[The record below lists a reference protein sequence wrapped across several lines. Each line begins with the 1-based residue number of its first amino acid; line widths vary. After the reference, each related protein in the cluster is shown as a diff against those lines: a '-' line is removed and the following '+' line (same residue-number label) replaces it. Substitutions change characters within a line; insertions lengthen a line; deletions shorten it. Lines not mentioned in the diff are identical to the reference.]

1 MPRNSTPSR
10 SPSTQKSTPKINL
23 PSTQPINS
31 RSPINY
37 PQHYQSQPTMFQ
49 SVIQGF
55 GLGMGSSI
63 ARNIFETKQP
73 IVVNQ
78 PNPQPIYSSSI
89 SQSPITCHEY
99 IKCLKKDDYS
109 RNDCLLNLERTEYN
123 NCEKMYK

>member
-1 MPRNSTPSR
+1 MPRNSTPTK
-10 SPSTQKSTPKINL
+10 SPSYQRTIPKITL
-23 PSTQPINS
+23 PSTKPINNQP
-31 RSPINY
+31 PINY
-37 PQHYQSQPTMFQ
+37 PQQYQSQPTMFQ

-73 IVVNQ
+73 VIVNQ
-78 PNPQPIYSSSI
+78 PINQPPIN
-89 SQSPITCHEY
+89 QSPITCHEY

-109 RNDCLLNLERTEYN
+109 RNDCLSNLEKTEYN

>member
-10 SPSTQKSTPKINL
+10 SPSTQKSIQKINL
-23 PSTQPINS
+23 PSTK
-31 RSPINY
+31 PINY
-37 PQHYQSQPTMFQ
+37 PQQYQSQPTMFQ

-55 GLGMGSSI
+55 GLGIGSSI

-73 IVVNQ
+73 IVINQQPINQ
-78 PNPQPIYSSSI
+78 PPT
-89 SQSPITCHEY
+89 SQSPIICHEY

-123 NCEKMYK
+123 NCEKIYK

>member
-37 PQHYQSQPTMFQ
+37 PQQYQSQPTMFQ

-73 IVVNQ
+73 VIVNQ
-78 PNPQPIYSSSI
+78 PPI

-109 RNDCLLNLERTEYN
+109 RNDCLSNLEKTEYN